1 MQVELRRVDWPYKT
15 PFRISYQVSTVA
27 DTVQIELKDGG
38 LVGRGEASGVSY
50 HGETADSLLDE
61 LTALRQDLINGI
73 SRAELQKRLP
83 PGGARNAIDCALWD
97 LEAKRAGKRVWEL
110 AGIPTVKPITTD
122 FTLGIETP
130 EVMAK
135 AAAAAKNCPALK
147 IKLGG
152 GAEDIARIEAIRA
165 ARPDAQII
173 VDANQGWDEK
183 QLHEIVPVLARLDV
197 RLIEQPMPVGKDE
210 ALRNFKSPIPLCADE
225 SCQTRESLPAL
236 VGKYGYIN
244 IKLDKTGGLT
254 EGLELARAAM
264 AQGFKL
270 MVGCMGG
277 SSLSMAPHFVVG
289 QFCDFV
295 DLDGPLL
302 ATSDVPNAIRYD
314 GGHMPAPDAAL
325 WG

>member
-1 MQVELRRVDWPYKT
+1 MQVELRRVDWTYKT
-15 PFRISYQVSTVA
+15 PFRISYKTATVA
-27 DTVQIELKDGG
+27 RAVVLELKDGG
-38 LVGRGEASGVSY
+38 LVGRGESYGVSY
-50 HGETADSLLDE
+50 HGETPDKLME
-61 LTALRQDLINGI
+61 QLTALRQDLVNGI
-73 SRAELQKRLP
+73 SRADLQKRVP

-110 AGIPTVKPITTD
+110 AGIPTVKPLITD

-130 EVMAK
+130 EVMGR
-135 AAAAAKNCPALK
+135 AAAEAKNCPALK

-152 GAEDIARIEAIRA
+152 GPDDIARIEAIRK

-173 VDANQGWDEK
+173 VDANQGWGEK
-183 QLHEIVPVLARLDV
+183 ELHEIVPVLARLNV

-210 ALRNFKSPIPLCADE
+210 PLENFKSPIPLCADE

-236 VGKYGYIN
+236 VGKYDYIN

-254 EGLELARAAM
+254 EALELARTATSE
-264 AQGFKL
+264 GFKL
-270 MVGCMGG
+270 MVGCMAG
-277 SSLSMAPHFVVG
+277 SSLSMAPHFVIG

-302 ATSDVPNAIRYD
+302 HTSDVPHAIRYD
-314 GGHMPAPDAAL
+314 GGHMAAPDAAL

>member
-73 SRAELQKRLP
+73 SRADLQKRVK
-83 PGGARNAIDCALWD
+83 PGGTRNAIDCALWD
-97 LEAKRAGKRVWEL
+97 LEAKRARKRAWEL

-122 FTLGIETP
+122 FTLGIDTP

-135 AAAAAKNCPALK
+135 AAAAGKNYPSLK

-152 GAEDIARIEAIRA
+152 GPDDIARIEAIRA
-165 ARPDAQII
+165 ARPDAHII

-183 QLHEIVPVLARLDV
+183 QLHEIVPVLAKLKV
-197 RLIEQPMPVGKDE
+197 LLIEQPMPVGKDE
-210 ALRNFKSPIPLCADE
+210 ALRNFRSPIPLCADE
-225 SCQTRESLPAL
+225 SCQTRESLPEL

-277 SSLSMAPHFVVG
+277 SSLSMAPHWIVG

-302 ATSDVPNAIRYD
+302 ATTDVPHAIRYD
-314 GGHMPAPDAAL
+314 GGHMPAPDAEL